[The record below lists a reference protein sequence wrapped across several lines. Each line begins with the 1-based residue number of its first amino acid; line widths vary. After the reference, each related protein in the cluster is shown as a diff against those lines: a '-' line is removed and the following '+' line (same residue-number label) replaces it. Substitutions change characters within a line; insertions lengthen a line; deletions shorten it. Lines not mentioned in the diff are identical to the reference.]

1 MYMKDVMQRFSIL
14 SLRGSLLVL
23 ALATLAVSVLVLPRL
38 LQAEV
43 NGDFDYGYILVG
55 LYVTAIPF
63 LWALF
68 RANQL
73 LTLVAHGSVFF
84 DHTITHLR
92 DIKRAT
98 LIIFAIYLVGTP
110 YVFYLAD
117 KDDAPGLLALHL
129 TLTTACFIIATLVGI
144 LQQLFAAAAEIK
156 AENDLTV

>member
-1 MYMKDVMQRFSIL
+1 MSMKDVMQRFSIL

-43 NGDFDYGYILVG
+43 TGDFDYGYILVG

-73 LTLVAHGSVFF
+73 LTLVARGSVFF

-92 DIKRAT
+92 DIRRAT
-98 LIIFAIYLVGTP
+98 LIIFAIYLIGTP

-129 TLTTACFIIATLVGI
+129 VLTIACFIIATLVGI